1 MSTTFASFNWPKYVW
16 NLPSGSK
23 EKRQMY
29 AKLGMKKYLRNL
41 EVNPTSTGFMMNG
54 PDMPALGWVYAD
66 EHFGVR
72 KRAYKADEWSGLEF
86 RGIVMIL
93 PNRRGYLAGWTDTSY
108 GTVDYDI
115 FDNMHDAAVCADDMA
130 LSACERE
137 IEFQQE
143 QEDETEEM

>member
-1 MSTTFASFNWPKYVW
+1 MFAGFKWPKFVW

-23 EKRQMY
+23 EKRQTLV
-29 AKLGMKKYLRNL
+29 KTGLRKYLRNL
-41 EVNPTSTGFMMNG
+41 EVNPRSTGFMMNG
-54 PDMPALGWVYAD
+54 PDMPELKWQYAD

-72 KRAYKADEWSGLEF
+72 KRAYKADDWSGLEF

-93 PNRRGYLAGWTDTSY
+93 PNRRGYLAGWTDTEY

-115 FDNMHDAAVCADDMA
+115 FDNMHDAAIYADDLA

-137 IEFQQE
+137 IYFQQQQE
-143 QEDETEEM
+143 QEDETEEL